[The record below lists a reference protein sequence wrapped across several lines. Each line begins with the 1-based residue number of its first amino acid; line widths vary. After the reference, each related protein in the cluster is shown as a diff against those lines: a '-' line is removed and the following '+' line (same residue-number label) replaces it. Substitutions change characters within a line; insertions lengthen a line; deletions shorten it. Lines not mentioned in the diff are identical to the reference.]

1 MPLPARCC
9 RFVMAAD
16 KMVCTNCVCSGAQG
30 AMQAGNIGGM
40 SSMAQCSQICHC
52 EAPTGPWRPER
63 EARGSALGVQSQQ
76 HSAGSQGTPGEYGNF
91 TRRGVEDTAPYKAC
105 ASGVHATKPTACK
118 ALTERRYRRN
128 RFVPFIDALY
138 QSMVRRGACP
148 SPTMARAKRP
158 YEPDKCS
165 IFIIA

>member
-1 MPLPARCC
+1 
-9 RFVMAAD
+9 
-16 KMVCTNCVCSGAQG
+16 
-30 AMQAGNIGGM
+30 MQAGNIGGM

-128 RFVPFIDALY
+128 RFVRFYRQPVHFGSTAPGPA
-138 QSMVRRGACP
+138 VR
-148 SPTMARAKRP
+148 SPTTHNWRP
-158 YEPDKCS
+158 CASPALTRVVQYHKTPHNGGCNGS
-165 IFIIA
+165 VHCAVSSAGPV